1 MLCTSRLNVKSRVIK
16 PLAVGPLEWKF
27 MSPAR
32 VTFGV
37 RSGIESR
44 PKSAE
49 VQVSVDSCPAERL
62 FCGGVVR
69 LLDEIF

>member
-1 MLCTSRLNVKSRVIK
+1 
-16 PLAVGPLEWKF
+16 
-27 MSPAR
+27 MSPAC

-49 VQVSVDSCPAERL
+49 VQVRSFVLGVDSCPANG
-62 FCGGVVR
+62 CCVVV
-69 LLDEIF
+69 